1 MHLSNSNTLALGEQ
15 VEESRGKIT
24 GQRVLSVEGIPK
36 MEIDIIFRNI
46 AFMYHRLLKYKVQSI
61 KNNYDS

>member
-15 VEESRGKIT
+15 VEESRGNIT

-46 AFMYHRLLKYKVQSI
+46 AFMYHRLY
-61 KNNYDS
+61 